1 MAASDLVV
9 SVGANIQA
17 LEREMKAAARASEKA
32 ADDIENRFKKVNP
45 SISTSALT
53 GALKGF
59 AAAFTVDKLI
69 RGLASANAELVRIG
83 DTAKRVGLDL
93 QRFQELQFAGRQNGL
108 AGKEFGSGLEG
119 LAEKLNEARQT
130 ENDLS
135 KLFADNNIK
144 LKDRKGEVI
153 GVNEA
158 LGHAANLV
166 RNAATEFD
174 KIKIAETLGLT
185 KEWVPL
191 LEQGADAINRQ
202 ASAASAAGAV
212 IDSSIIQ
219 KAKDFERE
227 WASAVARWTTM
238 FQANAGAVIGF
249 LDTLIA
255 KASGLLGMV
264 SDYAARV
271 SAVQDIQNNG
281 VGKASKESL
290 EWAVREGRRVGTS
303 ETDLA
308 GARKR
313 IEELNELEREASRG
327 QRSTSAPM
335 EVTVQGG
342 RRTNTSSLFGGS
354 KSGGGGAG
362 GGKSEEDGAQDRL
375 DRYIESLVRQRAV
388 MEAEIATVGKSNA
401 ERKAAVEIA
410 KAQVDLDK
418 LSATEKANYIAKLQ
432 QEVTAN
438 ENVRASKERL
448 EQAQKDLNEAQ
459 KYFGNAAV
467 DALEDLIVNGAKAED
482 VMKRLVASLAKA
494 AIQAALLGD
503 GPLAG
508 FFGTKGAG
516 GGIGGLFGM
525 FRFGGGGLTPGSGGL
540 YASGG
545 YTGPGGKYQPA
556 GTVHKGEYVFDQ
568 EAVRRIGL
576 KNLDA
581 MRRGYANGGLV
592 GGAPPIPTGINRP
605 GGMKVVVNNTA
616 SDRVQATPQR
626 SADGSL
632 QIVIETIKGQIASDL
647 LAGKGSISQAFGA
660 RLTNRQLRG

>member
-1 MAASDLVV
+1 MDTSDLVI
-9 SVGANIQA
+9 SVGTNIQA
-17 LEREMKAAARASEKA
+17 LERQMKAMGRVSEKA
-32 ADDIENRFKKVNP
+32 AQDIENRFKRVNP

-59 AAAFTVDKLI
+59 AAAFTVDKMI

-108 AGKEFGSGLEG
+108 AGKDFGSGIEG

-158 LGHAANLV
+158 LGQAANLV
-166 RNAATEFD
+166 QNAATEFD

-191 LEQGADAINRQ
+191 LEQGADAIDRQ

-227 WASAVARWTTM
+227 WASAVDRWVTM

-281 VGKASKESL
+281 VDKASKESL
-290 EWAVREGRRVGTS
+290 EWAVREGRRTGTA
-303 ETDLA
+303 EKDLA
-308 GARKR
+308 AAQKR

-327 QRSTSAPM
+327 RRPASAPL
-335 EVTVQGG
+335 EVTVRGG
-342 RRTNTSSLFGGS
+342 KRTNTSSLFGGS
-354 KSGGGGAG
+354 KGGGGG
-362 GGKSEEDGAQDRL
+362 SSGKSEDEQAQDRL

-401 ERKAAVEIA
+401 ERKAAIEIA
-410 KAQVDLDK
+410 KAQVDLEK
-418 LSATEKANYIAKLQ
+418 LGTAAKAEYIAKLTE
-432 QEVTAN
+432 EVGKN
-438 ENVRASKERL
+438 EEVRASKERL
-448 EQAQKDLNEAQ
+448 QQAQQGLNDAQ

-467 DALEDLIVNGAKAED
+467 DALEDLIINGEKAED
-482 VMKRLVASLAKA
+482 VVKRLAASLAKA
-494 AIQAALLGD
+494 ALQALLIGE

-508 FFGTKGAG
+508 LFGMKGVGGGAG
-516 GGIGGLFGM
+516 GLLGGINLFG
-525 FRFGGGGLTPGSGGL
+525 RATGGPVNAGQPYRVGERGPETFVPTTPGKIIPAGRSGGLTVNPTYQIDARGSQMSEAQFRAILSENNAALKAEMPGYLGKLQQRGG
-540 YASGG
+540 
-545 YTGPGGKYQPA
+545 T
-556 GTVHKGEYVFDQ
+556 
-568 EAVRRIGL
+568 
-576 KNLDA
+576 
-581 MRRGYANGGLV
+581 
-592 GGAPPIPTGINRP
+592 
-605 GGMKVVVNNTA
+605 
-616 SDRVQATPQR
+616 
-626 SADGSL
+626 
-632 QIVIETIKGQIASDL
+632 
-647 LAGKGSISQAFGA
+647 
-660 RLTNRQLRG
+660 

>member
-17 LEREMKAAARASEKA
+17 LERELKASAKLADRAAN
-32 ADDIENRFKKVNP
+32 DIESRFKKVNP

-53 GALKGF
+53 GALKGL
-59 AAAFTVDKLI
+59 AAAFTVDKMI
-69 RGLASANAELVRIG
+69 RGLAAANAELVRIG
-83 DTAKRVGLDL
+83 DTAKRAGLDL

-108 AGKEFGSGLEG
+108 AGKEFGSGIEG

-158 LGHAANLV
+158 LGQAANLV
-166 RNAATEFD
+166 QNAATEFD

-185 KEWVPL
+185 KDWVPL
-191 LEQGADAINRQ
+191 LEQGADAIDRQ
-202 ASAASAAGAV
+202 AASASAAGAV

-227 WASAVARWTTM
+227 WASAVDRWVTM

-290 EWAVREGRRVGTS
+290 EWAVREGRRTGTA
-303 ETDLA
+303 EKDLA
-308 GARKR
+308 AAQKR

-327 QRSTSAPM
+327 RRPTSAPL
-335 EVTVQGG
+335 EVTVRGG
-342 RRTNTSSLFGGS
+342 KRTNTSSLFGGS
-354 KSGGGGAG
+354 KGGGGSSS
-362 GGKSEEDGAQDRL
+362 GKSEDEQAQDRL

-410 KAQVDLDK
+410 RAQVDLEK
-418 LSATEKANYIAKLQ
+418 LGTAAKAEYIAKLTE
-432 QEVTAN
+432 EVGKN
-438 ENVRASKERL
+438 EEVRASKERL
-448 EQAQKDLNEAQ
+448 QQAQQGLNDAQ

-467 DALEDLIVNGAKAED
+467 DALEDLIINGEKAED
-482 VMKRLVASLAKA
+482 VVKRLAASLAKA
-494 AIQAALLGD
+494 ALQALLIGE

-508 FFGTKGAG
+508 LFGMKGVGGGAG
-516 GGIGGLFGM
+516 GLLGGINLFG
-525 FRFGGGGLTPGSGGL
+525 RATGGPVNAGQPYRVGERGPETFVPTTPGKIIPAGRSGGLTVNPTYQIDARGSQMSEAQFRAILSENNAALKAEMPGYLGKLQQRGG
-540 YASGG
+540 
-545 YTGPGGKYQPA
+545 T
-556 GTVHKGEYVFDQ
+556 
-568 EAVRRIGL
+568 
-576 KNLDA
+576 
-581 MRRGYANGGLV
+581 
-592 GGAPPIPTGINRP
+592 
-605 GGMKVVVNNTA
+605 
-616 SDRVQATPQR
+616 
-626 SADGSL
+626 
-632 QIVIETIKGQIASDL
+632 
-647 LAGKGSISQAFGA
+647 
-660 RLTNRQLRG
+660 

>member
-17 LEREMKAAARASEKA
+17 LEREMKAAARVSDKA
-32 ADDIENRFKKVNP
+32 ANDIESRFNKVNP

-53 GALKGF
+53 GALKGL

-69 RGLASANAELVRIG
+69 RGLANANAELVRIG
-83 DTAKRVGLDL
+83 ETAKRVGLDL

-108 AGKEFGSGLEG
+108 TGKDFGSGIEG
-119 LAEKLNEARQT
+119 LAEKLNEARQS

-227 WASAVARWTTM
+227 WASAVDRWVTM

-281 VGKASKESL
+281 VGGASKDSL
-290 EWAVREGRRVGTS
+290 EWAVREGRRTN
-303 ETDLA
+303 TPDAALA

-327 QRSTSAPM
+327 RRPTAAPM
-335 EVTVQGG
+335 EVTVRGG
-342 RRTNTSSLFGGS
+342 KRTDTSSLFPEKKGAKGP
-354 KSGGGGAG
+354 KSD
-362 GGKSEEDGAQDRL
+362 EDKAEDRL

-418 LSATEKANYIAKLQ
+418 LGASAKGEYIAKLTE
-432 QEVTAN
+432 EVSKN
-438 ENVRASKERL
+438 EEVRASKERL
-448 EQAQKDLNEAQ
+448 EQAQKGLNDAQ

-467 DALEDLIVNGAKAED
+467 DALEDLIINGEKAED
-482 VMKRLVASLAKA
+482 VIKNLTKSLAKA
-494 AIQAALLGD
+494 ALQAALMGT

-508 FFGTKGAG
+508 LFGTAGANG
-516 GGIGGLFGM
+516 ATGGLIGSLFG
-525 FRFGGGGLTPGSGGL
+525 RATGGPVNAGQPYRVGERGPETFVPTTPGKIIPNGGSRGSGM
-540 YASGG
+540 
-545 YTGPGGKYQPA
+545 
-556 GTVHKGEYVFDQ
+556 
-568 EAVRRIGL
+568 AVTDNRTFNITP
-576 KNLDA
+576 
-581 MRRGYANGGLV
+581 ANGVTPSQLQ
-592 GGAPPIPTGINRP
+592 AAIA
-605 GGMKVVVNNTA
+605 A
-616 SDRVQATPQR
+616 SDAQFLNKLATAQKR
-626 SADGSL
+626 AL
-632 QIVIETIKGQIASDL
+632 
-647 LAGKGSISQAFGA
+647 
-660 RLTNRQLRG
+660 

>member
-17 LEREMKAAARASEKA
+17 LERELKASAKLADRAAN
-32 ADDIENRFKKVNP
+32 DIENRFKKVNP

-53 GALKGF
+53 GALKGL

-108 AGKEFGSGLEG
+108 AGKDFGSGIEG

-158 LGHAANLV
+158 LGQAANLV
-166 RNAATEFD
+166 QNAATEFD

-185 KEWVPL
+185 KDWVPL
-191 LEQGADAINRQ
+191 LEQGADAIDRQ
-202 ASAASAAGAV
+202 AASASAAGAV

-227 WASAVARWTTM
+227 WASAVDRWVTM

-290 EWAVREGRRVGTS
+290 EWAVREGRRTGTA
-303 ETDLA
+303 EKDLA
-308 GARKR
+308 AAQKR

-327 QRSTSAPM
+327 RRPTSTPM
-335 EVTVQGG
+335 EVTVRGG
-342 RRTNTSSLFGGS
+342 KRTNTSSLFGGS
-354 KSGGGGAG
+354 KGGGGG
-362 GGKSEEDGAQDRL
+362 GGSGGKSEDEQAQDRL

-388 MEAEIATVGKSNA
+388 MEAEIATVGKTNA

-410 KAQVDLDK
+410 KAQVDLEK
-418 LSATEKANYIAKLQ
+418 LGTAAKAEYIAKLTE
-432 QEVTAN
+432 EVGKN
-438 ENVRASKERL
+438 EEVRASKERL
-448 EQAQKDLNEAQ
+448 QQAQQGLNDAQ

-467 DALEDLIVNGAKAED
+467 DALEDLIINGERAED
-482 VMKRLVASLAKA
+482 VVKRLAASLAKA
-494 AIQAALLGD
+494 ALQALLIGE

-508 FFGTKGAG
+508 LFGMKGVGGGAG
-516 GGIGGLFGM
+516 GLLGGINLFG
-525 FRFGGGGLTPGSGGL
+525 RATGGPVNAGQPYRVGERGPETFVPTTPGKIIPAGRSGGLTVNPTYQIDARGSQMSEAQFRAILSENNAALKAEMPGYLGKLQQRGG
-540 YASGG
+540 
-545 YTGPGGKYQPA
+545 T
-556 GTVHKGEYVFDQ
+556 
-568 EAVRRIGL
+568 
-576 KNLDA
+576 
-581 MRRGYANGGLV
+581 
-592 GGAPPIPTGINRP
+592 
-605 GGMKVVVNNTA
+605 
-616 SDRVQATPQR
+616 
-626 SADGSL
+626 
-632 QIVIETIKGQIASDL
+632 
-647 LAGKGSISQAFGA
+647 
-660 RLTNRQLRG
+660 

>member
-1 MAASDLVV
+1 MATSDLVI
-9 SVGANIQA
+9 SVGTNIQA
-17 LEREMKAAARASEKA
+17 LERQMKAMGRVSEKA
-32 ADDIENRFKKVNP
+32 AQDIENRFKRVNP

-59 AAAFTVDKLI
+59 AAAFTVDKMI
-69 RGLASANAELVRIG
+69 RGLAAANAELVRIG

-108 AGKEFGSGLEG
+108 AGKDFGSGIEG

-135 KLFADNNIK
+135 KLFADNNIR

-158 LGHAANLV
+158 LGQAANLV
-166 RNAATEFD
+166 QNAATEFD

-185 KEWVPL
+185 KDWVPL
-191 LEQGADAINRQ
+191 LEQGADAIDRQ
-202 ASAASAAGAV
+202 AASASAAGAV

-227 WASAVARWTTM
+227 WASAVDRWVTM

-281 VGKASKESL
+281 VDKASKESL
-290 EWAVREGRRVGTS
+290 EWAVREGRRTGTA
-303 ETDLA
+303 EKDLA
-308 GARKR
+308 AAQKR

-327 QRSTSAPM
+327 RRPPAPL
-335 EVTVQGG
+335 EVTVRGG
-342 RRTNTSSLFGGS
+342 KRTNTSSLFGGS
-354 KSGGGGAG
+354 KGGGGG
-362 GGKSEEDGAQDRL
+362 SSGKSEDEQAQDRL

-410 KAQVDLDK
+410 KAQVDLEK
-418 LSATEKANYIAKLQ
+418 LGTAAKAEYIAKLTE
-432 QEVTAN
+432 EVGKN
-438 ENVRASKERL
+438 EEVRASKERL
-448 EQAQKDLNEAQ
+448 QQAQQGLNDAQ

-467 DALEDLIVNGAKAED
+467 DALEDLIINGEKAED
-482 VMKRLVASLAKA
+482 VVKRLAASLAKA
-494 AIQAALLGD
+494 ALQALLIGE

-508 FFGTKGAG
+508 LFGMKGIGGGAG
-516 GGIGGLFGM
+516 GLLGGINLFG
-525 FRFGGGGLTPGSGGL
+525 RATGGPVNAGQPYRVGERGPETFVPTTPG
-540 YASGG
+540 
-545 YTGPGGKYQPA
+545 KIIPA
-556 GTVHKGEYVFDQ
+556 G
-568 EAVRRIGL
+568 
-576 KNLDA
+576 
-581 MRRGYANGGLV
+581 
-592 GGAPPIPTGINRP
+592 
-605 GGMKVVVNNTA
+605 
-616 SDRVQATPQR
+616 R
-626 SADGSL
+626 SGSL
-632 QIVIETIKGQIASDL
+632 TVNPTYQIDARGSQMSEAQFRAILSENNAALKAEMPGYL
-647 LAGKGSISQAFGA
+647 GKLQ
-660 RLTNRQLRG
+660 QRGGT